1 MDNSKSLVVHKKG
14 IFQKIQDLIK
24 KIFKKESNS
33 SKESD
38 SEMINNSIEN
48 NIEIKENFRNDLKK
62 NTNND
67 IKELINKIQIGE
79 VVLEDKQDNEL
90 SEIEEKLVNYLKQLE
105 QEIQIKRSE
114 ISSLEKAIIT
124 TSTK

>member
-33 SKESD
+33 YKESD

-90 SEIEEKLVNYLKQLE
+90 SEIEERLVNYLKQLE

>member
-90 SEIEEKLVNYLKQLE
+90 SEIEQKLVNYLKQLE

>member
-24 KIFKKESNS
+24 KIFKKENNS
-33 SKESD
+33 YKESD

-90 SEIEEKLVNYLKQLE
+90 SEIEERLVNYLKQLE

>member
-1 MDNSKSLVVHKKG
+1 MDDSKSLVVHKKG

-33 SKESD
+33 YKESD

-90 SEIEEKLVNYLKQLE
+90 SEIEERLVNYLKQLE

>member
-1 MDNSKSLVVHKKG
+1 MDDSKSLVVHKKG

-33 SKESD
+33 YKESD
-38 SEMINNSIEN
+38 SEMINNSMEN

-90 SEIEEKLVNYLKQLE
+90 SEIEERLVNYLKQLE